1 MNKFNDVDL
10 TRGYQKYDAMVK
22 NIEGI
27 FNKIN
32 HLFDI
37 TEYKKELDKII
48 NDASNDSSFSNKMLY
63 EGMQLDYESF
73 IYDNYI
79 KRLKDLQEKIENEL
93 MPLYEIHLLI
103 SKINIEVKNISSD
116 NIGDVID
123 QTLKLVTAINNLRNN
138 LNDQE
143 KELVNN
149 AYKVIY
155 NVILHEEIFER
166 NDIFN
171 YIMKLNNSSIKENIA
186 RLLARDLN
194 KLSQE
199 DLIDADLKGINTE
212 GLGYDYLT
220 LDVIKKVSLNTVGET
235 NSEYQERKRDA
246 ILEVNKKNNRLITKR
261 NALEEEL
268 KNNKGLI
275 KNLRVNKALLISKAC
290 SIVLVPVITISA
302 GGLIGK
308 AKSDKITEYKTI
320 TRTVDL
326 NTGNV
331 IGDISYEYDDK
342 VTTYVATV
350 LVCDPWRKNPV
361 SEGYVRNVK
370 AYDYVSSSD
379 TPFTATTGDSQE
391 GIHST
396 NGKVDNN
403 IKFKYQYTEA
413 TDTLKNGE
421 NTTDKSTLVI
431 ETYQDKSDSRI
442 STKYIIPFTIGGAV
456 LGALLDVLAIL
467 LRVYD
472 LNDIK
477 RIMDR
482 LNNQIE
488 SKNMNNECILEELN
502 KLKEEALLI
511 EDEYSS
517 TARKYGM
524 SVEKLESKRLEYEQL
539 VRDGSN
545 YSLFYNNNDKL
556 ISKIKKYDRPKNRN
570 NTTNKVLIKTKNKFN
585 QKM

>member
-32 HLFDI
+32 QLFDI
-37 TEYKKELDKII
+37 SEYKKELDKII

-79 KRLKDLQEKIENEL
+79 KRLDDLQKKIENEL

-103 SKINIEVKNISSD
+103 SKINIGVKNISSD

-123 QTLKLVTAINNLRNN
+123 QTLRLVSTINNLRNN

-143 KELVNN
+143 KELVKN
-149 AYKVIY
+149 AYHVIY

-199 DLIDADLKGINTE
+199 DLIDEDLKGITTE
-212 GLGYDYLT
+212 GLGYDYLN
-220 LDVIKKVSLNTVGET
+220 LDVIKKVSLKTIGET
-235 NSEYQERKRDA
+235 NSEYQERKRVA

-275 KNLRVNKALLISKAC
+275 KNLKINKALLISKAC
-290 SIVLVPVITISA
+290 SIVLVPIITISA

-342 VTTYVATV
+342 VTTYAATV

-361 SEGYVRNVK
+361 GEGYVRNVK

-379 TPFTATTGDSQE
+379 TPFIATAGDSQE
-391 GIHST
+391 GIHDT
-396 NGKVDNN
+396 NRKVDSN

-413 TDTLKNGE
+413 TDTLKIGE

-477 RIMDR
+477 RIMNR

-502 KLKEEALLI
+502 KLKDEALLI

-524 SVEKLESKRLEYEQL
+524 SVEKLGYYIVEVEDYEQL
-539 VRDGSN
+539 VRDRSN
-545 YSLFYNNNDKL
+545 YSLFYINNDKVNL
-556 ISKIKKYDRPKNRN
+556 IKKYDIPEDRN
-570 NTTNKVLIKTKNKFN
+570 NTTNKVLIKKK
-585 QKM
+585 

>member
-1 MNKFNDVDL
+1 
-10 TRGYQKYDAMVK
+10 
-22 NIEGI
+22 
-27 FNKIN
+27 
-32 HLFDI
+32 
-37 TEYKKELDKII
+37 
-48 NDASNDSSFSNKMLY
+48 
-63 EGMQLDYESF
+63 
-73 IYDNYI
+73 
-79 KRLKDLQEKIENEL
+79 
-93 MPLYEIHLLI
+93 
-103 SKINIEVKNISSD
+103 
-116 NIGDVID
+116 
-123 QTLKLVTAINNLRNN
+123 
-138 LNDQE
+138 
-143 KELVNN
+143 
-149 AYKVIY
+149 
-155 NVILHEEIFER
+155 
-166 NDIFN
+166 
-171 YIMKLNNSSIKENIA
+171 MKLNNSSIKENIA
-186 RLLARDLN
+186 RLLAKDLN

-199 DLIDADLKGINTE
+199 DIIDEELKGINTE

-220 LDVIKKVSLNTVGET
+220 LDVIKKVALKTVGET

-246 ILEVNKKNNRLITKR
+246 ILEINKKNNRLISKR

-302 GGLIGK
+302 GCLIGK

-342 VTTYVATV
+342 VTTYAATV

-361 SEGYVRNVK
+361 GEGYVRNVK
-370 AYDYVSSSD
+370 AYDYVSSSN
-379 TPFTATTGDSQE
+379 TPFIATTGDSQE
-391 GIHST
+391 GIHDT
-396 NGKVDNN
+396 NGKVDSN

-413 TDTLKNGE
+413 TDTLKIGE

-477 RIMDR
+477 RIMNR

-502 KLKEEALLI
+502 KLKDEALLI

-524 SVEKLESKRLEYEQL
+524 SVEKLGYYIVEVEDYEQL
-539 VRDGSN
+539 VRDRSN
-545 YSLFYNNNDKL
+545 YSLFYINNDKVNL
-556 ISKIKKYDRPKNRN
+556 IKKYDIPEDRN
-570 NTTNKVLIKTKNKFN
+570 NTTNKVLVK
-585 QKM
+585 KM

>member
-32 HLFDI
+32 QLFDI
-37 TEYKKELDKII
+37 SEYKKELDKII

-79 KRLKDLQEKIENEL
+79 KRLDDLQKKIENEL

-123 QTLKLVTAINNLRNN
+123 QTLRLVSTINNLRNN

-143 KELVNN
+143 KELVKN
-149 AYKVIY
+149 AYQVIY

-199 DLIDADLKGINTE
+199 DLIDEDLKGITTE

-220 LDVIKKVSLNTVGET
+220 LDVIKKVSLKTICET
-235 NSEYQERKRDA
+235 NSEYQERKRAA

-261 NALEEEL
+261 NALEEEF

-275 KNLRVNKALLISKAC
+275 KNLKINKALLISKAC

-342 VTTYVATV
+342 VTTYAATV

-361 SEGYVRNVK
+361 GEGYVRNVK

-391 GIHST
+391 GIHDT
-396 NGKVDNN
+396 NRKVDSN

-413 TDTLKNGE
+413 TDTLKIGE

-442 STKYIIPFTIGGAV
+442 STKYIIPFIIGGAV

-477 RIMDR
+477 RIMNR

-502 KLKEEALLI
+502 KLKDEALLI

-524 SVEKLESKRLEYEQL
+524 SVEKLGYYIVEVEDYEQL
-539 VRDGSN
+539 VRDRSN
-545 YSLFYNNNDKL
+545 YSLFYINNDKVNL
-556 ISKIKKYDRPKNRN
+556 IKKYDIPEDRN
-570 NTTNKVLIKTKNKFN
+570 NTTNKVLVKKK
-585 QKM
+585 

>member
-32 HLFDI
+32 QLFDI
-37 TEYKKELDKII
+37 SEYKKELDKII

-79 KRLKDLQEKIENEL
+79 KRLNDLQKKIENEL

-123 QTLKLVTAINNLRNN
+123 QTLRLVSTINNLRNN

-143 KELVNN
+143 KEVVKN
-149 AYKVIY
+149 AYQVIY

-199 DLIDADLKGINTE
+199 DLIDEDLKGITTE

-220 LDVIKKVSLNTVGET
+220 LDVIKKVSLKTIGET
-235 NSEYQERKRDA
+235 NSEYQERKRAA

-275 KNLRVNKALLISKAC
+275 KNLKINKALLISKAC
-290 SIVLVPVITISA
+290 SIVLVPIITISA

-342 VTTYVATV
+342 VTTYAATV

-361 SEGYVRNVK
+361 GEGYVRNIK
-370 AYDYVSSSD
+370 AYDYVSSSN
-379 TPFTATTGDSQE
+379 TPFIATAGDSQE
-391 GIHST
+391 GIHDT
-396 NGKVDNN
+396 NRKVDSN

-413 TDTLKNGE
+413 TDTLKIGE

-442 STKYIIPFTIGGAV
+442 STKYIIPFTIGGVV

-467 LRVYD
+467 LRVYN

-477 RIMDR
+477 RIMNR

-488 SKNMNNECILEELN
+488 SKNMNIECILEELN

-511 EDEYSS
+511 EDEYSN

-539 VRDGSN
+539 VRDRSN
-545 YSLFYNNNDKL
+545 YSLFYNNNDKVNL
-556 ISKIKKYDRPKNRN
+556 IKKYDIPKDRN
-570 NTTNKVLIKTKNKFN
+570 YTTNKVLIKKK
-585 QKM
+585 

>member
-22 NIEGI
+22 NMEGI

-32 HLFDI
+32 QLFDI
-37 TEYKKELDKII
+37 SEYKKELDKII

-79 KRLKDLQEKIENEL
+79 KRLDDLQKKIENEL

-103 SKINIEVKNISSD
+103 SKINIGVKNISSD

-123 QTLKLVTAINNLRNN
+123 QTLRLVSTINNLRNN

-143 KELVNN
+143 KELVKN
-149 AYKVIY
+149 AYQVIY

-199 DLIDADLKGINTE
+199 DLIDEDLKGITTE

-220 LDVIKKVSLNTVGET
+220 LDVIKKVFLKTIGET
-235 NSEYQERKRDA
+235 NSEYQERKRVA

-275 KNLRVNKALLISKAC
+275 RNLKINKALLISKAC

-342 VTTYVATV
+342 VTTYAATV

-361 SEGYVRNVK
+361 GEGYVRNVK

-379 TPFTATTGDSQE
+379 TPFIATAGDSQE
-391 GIHST
+391 GIHDT
-396 NGKVDNN
+396 NSKVDSN

-413 TDTLKNGE
+413 TDTLKIGE

-477 RIMDR
+477 RIMNR

-488 SKNMNNECILEELN
+488 SKNINIECILEELN

-511 EDEYSS
+511 EDEYSN

-524 SVEKLESKRLEYEQL
+524 SVEKLGYYIVEDYEQL
-539 VRDGSN
+539 VRDRSN
-545 YSLFYNNNDKL
+545 YSLFYNNNDKVNL
-556 ISKIKKYDRPKNRN
+556 IKKYDIPKDRN
-570 NTTNKVLIKTKNKFN
+570 YTTNKVLIKKK
-585 QKM
+585 

>member
-32 HLFDI
+32 QLFDI
-37 TEYKKELDKII
+37 SEYKKELDKII

-79 KRLKDLQEKIENEL
+79 KRLDDLQKKIENEL

-123 QTLKLVTAINNLRNN
+123 QTLRLVSSINNLRNN

-143 KELVNN
+143 KELVKN
-149 AYKVIY
+149 AYQVIY

-199 DLIDADLKGINTE
+199 DLIDEDLKGITTE

-220 LDVIKKVSLNTVGET
+220 LDVIKKVSLKTICET
-235 NSEYQERKRDA
+235 NSEYQERKRAA

-261 NALEEEL
+261 NALEEEF

-275 KNLRVNKALLISKAC
+275 KNLKINKALLISKAC

-342 VTTYVATV
+342 VTTYAATV

-361 SEGYVRNVK
+361 GEGYVRNVK

-391 GIHST
+391 GIHDT
-396 NGKVDNN
+396 NRKVDSN

-413 TDTLKNGE
+413 TDTLKIGE

-442 STKYIIPFTIGGAV
+442 STKYIIPFIIGGAV

-477 RIMDR
+477 RIMNR

-502 KLKEEALLI
+502 KLKDEALLI

-524 SVEKLESKRLEYEQL
+524 SVEKLGYYIVEVEDYEQL
-539 VRDGSN
+539 VRDRSN
-545 YSLFYNNNDKL
+545 YSLFYINNDKVNL
-556 ISKIKKYDRPKNRN
+556 IKKYDIPEDRN
-570 NTTNKVLIKTKNKFN
+570 NTTNKVLVKKK
-585 QKM
+585 

>member
-32 HLFDI
+32 QLFDI
-37 TEYKKELDKII
+37 SEYKKELDNII

-79 KRLKDLQEKIENEL
+79 KRLNDLQKKIENEL

-123 QTLKLVTAINNLRNN
+123 QTLRLVSTINNLRNN
-138 LNDQE
+138 LNEQE
-143 KELVNN
+143 KELVKN
-149 AYKVIY
+149 AYQVIY

-199 DLIDADLKGINTE
+199 DLIDEDLKGITTE
-212 GLGYDYLT
+212 GLGYDYLN
-220 LDVIKKVSLNTVGET
+220 LDVIKKVSLKTIGET
-235 NSEYQERKRDA
+235 NSEYQERKKAA

-275 KNLRVNKALLISKAC
+275 KNLKINKALLISKVC

-342 VTTYVATV
+342 VTTYAATV

-361 SEGYVRNVK
+361 GEGYVRNVK
-370 AYDYVSSSD
+370 AYDYVSSSN
-379 TPFTATTGDSQE
+379 TPFIAIAGDSQE
-391 GIHST
+391 GIHDT
-396 NGKVDNN
+396 NRKVDSN

-413 TDTLKNGE
+413 TDTLKIGE

-456 LGALLDVLAIL
+456 LGALLDVFAIL
-467 LRVYD
+467 LRLYD
-472 LNDIK
+472 LNYIK
-477 RIMDR
+477 RIMNR

-488 SKNMNNECILEELN
+488 SENMNNEYILEELN

-511 EDEYSS
+511 EDEYNN
-517 TARKYGM
+517 TARKYDM
-524 SVEKLESKRLEYEQL
+524 SVEKLGYYIVDDYEQL
-539 VRDGSN
+539 VRDRSN
-545 YSLFYNNNDKL
+545 YSLFYNNNDKVNL
-556 ISKIKKYDRPKNRN
+556 IKKYDTPKDRN
-570 NTTNKVLIKTKNKFN
+570 NTTNKVLIKKI
-585 QKM
+585 

>member
-1 MNKFNDVDL
+1 MNKFNDIDL

-22 NIEGI
+22 NLEGI

-32 HLFDI
+32 KIFDI
-37 TEYKKELDKII
+37 SEYKKELDKII
-48 NDASNDSSFSNKMLY
+48 DDASNDSSFSNKMLY
-63 EGMQLDYESF
+63 EGMQLDYESL
-73 IYDNYI
+73 IYDSYI
-79 KRLKDLQEKIENEL
+79 KRLYELQEKIENNL
-93 MPLYEIHLLI
+93 MPLYEIYLLT
-103 SKINIEVKNISSD
+103 SKISIQIRNINSD
-116 NIGDVID
+116 NINEVIE

-149 AYKVIY
+149 AYQAIY
-155 NVILHEEIFER
+155 NVILYEEIFER
-166 NDIFN
+166 NDVFN

-186 RLLARDLN
+186 RLLAKDLS

-199 DLIDADLKGINTE
+199 DIIDEELKGINTE

-220 LDVIKKVSLNTVGET
+220 LDVIKKVALKTVGET

-246 ILEVNKKNNRLITKR
+246 ILEINKKNNRLISKR
-261 NALEEEL
+261 KALEEEL

-342 VTTYVATV
+342 VTTYAATV

-361 SEGYVRNVK
+361 GEGYVRNVK
-370 AYDYVSSSD
+370 AYDYVSSSN
-379 TPFTATTGDSQE
+379 TPFIAITGNSQE
-391 GIHST
+391 GIHDT
-396 NGKVDNN
+396 NGKVDSN

-421 NTTDKSTLVI
+421 NTTDKSTIVI
-431 ETYQDKSDSRI
+431 ETYQDISDSRI

-477 RIMDR
+477 KLMNR

-488 SKNMNNECILEELN
+488 SENMNNEYILEELN

-511 EDEYSS
+511 EDVYNN

-524 SVEKLESKRLEYEQL
+524 SVEKLGYYIVVVDDYEQL
-539 VRDGSN
+539 VRDRSN
-545 YSLFYNNNDKL
+545 YSLFYNNNDKVNL
-556 ISKIKKYDRPKNRN
+556 IKEYDTPKDRN
-570 NTTNKVLIKTKNKFN
+570 NTTNKVLIKK
-585 QKM
+585 

>member
-37 TEYKKELDKII
+37 SEYKKELDKII

-79 KRLKDLQEKIENEL
+79 KRLDDLQKKIENEL

-103 SKINIEVKNISSD
+103 SKINIGVKNISSD

-123 QTLKLVTAINNLRNN
+123 QTLRLVSTINNLRNN

-143 KELVNN
+143 KEVVKN
-149 AYKVIY
+149 AYQVIY

-199 DLIDADLKGINTE
+199 DLIDEDLKGITTE

-220 LDVIKKVSLNTVGET
+220 LDVIKKVSLKTIGET
-235 NSEYQERKRDA
+235 NSEYQERKRVA

-261 NALEEEL
+261 NALEEKL

-275 KNLRVNKALLISKAC
+275 KNLKINKALLISKAC

-331 IGDISYEYDDK
+331 IGDICYEYDDK
-342 VTTYVATV
+342 VTTYAATV
-350 LVCDPWRKNPV
+350 LVCDPWKKNPV
-361 SEGYVRNVK
+361 GEGYVRNVK

-379 TPFTATTGDSQE
+379 TPFIATTGDSQE
-391 GIHST
+391 GIHDT
-396 NGKVDNN
+396 NRKVDSN

-413 TDTLKNGE
+413 TDTLKIGE

-477 RIMDR
+477 RIMNR

-502 KLKEEALLI
+502 KLKDEALLI

-524 SVEKLESKRLEYEQL
+524 SVEKLGYYIVEVEDYEQL
-539 VRDGSN
+539 VRDRSN
-545 YSLFYNNNDKL
+545 YSLFYINNDKVNL
-556 ISKIKKYDRPKNRN
+556 IKKYDIPEDRN
-570 NTTNKVLIKTKNKFN
+570 NTTNKVLVKKK
-585 QKM
+585 

>member
-1 MNKFNDVDL
+1 MIKFNDVDL

-32 HLFDI
+32 QLFDI
-37 TEYKKELDKII
+37 SEYKKELDKII
-48 NDASNDSSFSNKMLY
+48 DDASNDSSFSNKMLY

-73 IYDNYI
+73 IFDNYI
-79 KRLKDLQEKIENEL
+79 KRLNDLQEKIEKDL
-93 MPLYEIHLLI
+93 MPVYEIHLLT
-103 SKINIEVKNISSD
+103 SKINIQVKNISSN
-116 NIGDVID
+116 NINEVIE
-123 QTLKLVTAINNLRNN
+123 QTLNLVTAINNLRNN

-143 KELVNN
+143 KELVNS
-149 AYKVIY
+149 AYEAIY
-155 NVILHEEIFER
+155 NVILYEEIFER
-166 NDIFN
+166 NDVFN
-171 YIMKLNNSSIKENIA
+171 YIMKLNNSSIKENVG
-186 RLLARDLN
+186 RLLAKDLN
-194 KLSQE
+194 KLSQKDLIEE
-199 DLIDADLKGINTE
+199 DLRAINTE

-220 LDVIKKVSLNTVGET
+220 LDVIKKVSLKTVGET
-235 NSEYQERKRDA
+235 NSEYQERKRNA
-246 ILEVNKKNNRLITKR
+246 VLKINKKNNRLITKR
-261 NALEEEL
+261 NVLEEEL
-268 KNNKGLI
+268 KKNKRLV

-342 VTTYVATV
+342 VTTYAATV

-361 SEGYVRNVK
+361 GEGYVRNVK

-379 TPFTATTGDSQE
+379 TPFTAITGNSQE
-391 GIHST
+391 GIHGT
-396 NGKVDNN
+396 NGEVDSN

-413 TDTLKNGE
+413 ADTLKNGE
-421 NTTDKSTLVI
+421 NTTDKSTIVV

-477 RIMDR
+477 KLMNR

-488 SKNMNNECILEELN
+488 SKNKTNERLIRELS
-502 KLKEEALLI
+502 KIKEDALL
-511 EDEYSS
+511 
-517 TARKYGM
+517 
-524 SVEKLESKRLEYEQL
+524 LESEYNDTAIKFGIPKNELIDKKLEYEHL
-539 VRDGSN
+539 VKDSSD
-545 YSLFYNNNDKL
+545 YSLLYKNDSIEL
-556 ISKIKKYDRPKNRN
+556 IKKYDRPEDRN
-570 NTTNKVLIKTKNKFN
+570 ITTRKMIIKTKNKFN

>member
-1 MNKFNDVDL
+1 MNKFNDIDL

-22 NIEGI
+22 NLEGI

-32 HLFDI
+32 KIFDI
-37 TEYKKELDKII
+37 SEYKKELDKII
-48 NDASNDSSFSNKMLY
+48 DDASNDSSFSNKMLY

-79 KRLKDLQEKIENEL
+79 KRLDDLQKKIENEL

-123 QTLKLVTAINNLRNN
+123 QTLRLVSTISNLRNN

-143 KELVNN
+143 KELVKN
-149 AYKVIY
+149 AYQVIY

-199 DLIDADLKGINTE
+199 DLIDEDLKGITTE

-220 LDVIKKVSLNTVGET
+220 LDVIKKVSLKTIGET
-235 NSEYQERKRDA
+235 NSEYQERKRVA

-275 KNLRVNKALLISKAC
+275 KKLKINKALLISKAC

-342 VTTYVATV
+342 VTTYAATV

-361 SEGYVRNVK
+361 GEGYVRNVK

-379 TPFTATTGDSQE
+379 TPFIATTGDSQE
-391 GIHST
+391 GIHDT
-396 NGKVDNN
+396 NRKVDSN

-413 TDTLKNGE
+413 TDTLKIGE

-477 RIMDR
+477 RIMNR

-502 KLKEEALLI
+502 KLKDEALLI

-524 SVEKLESKRLEYEQL
+524 SVEKLGYYIVEVEDYEQL
-539 VRDGSN
+539 VRDRSN
-545 YSLFYNNNDKL
+545 YSLFYINNDKVNL
-556 ISKIKKYDRPKNRN
+556 IKKYDIPEDRN
-570 NTTNKVLIKTKNKFN
+570 NTTNKVLVKKK
-585 QKM
+585 

>member
-32 HLFDI
+32 QLFDI
-37 TEYKKELDKII
+37 SEYKKELDKII

-79 KRLKDLQEKIENEL
+79 KRLDDLQKKIENEL

-103 SKINIEVKNISSD
+103 SKINIGVKNISSD

-123 QTLKLVTAINNLRNN
+123 QTLRLVSTINNLRNN

-143 KELVNN
+143 KELVKN
-149 AYKVIY
+149 AYHVIY

-199 DLIDADLKGINTE
+199 DLIDEDLKGITTE

-220 LDVIKKVSLNTVGET
+220 LDVIKKVSLKTIGET
-235 NSEYQERKRDA
+235 NSEYQERKRAA

-275 KNLRVNKALLISKAC
+275 KNLKINKALLISKAC

-342 VTTYVATV
+342 VTTYAATV

-361 SEGYVRNVK
+361 GEGYVRNIK

-379 TPFTATTGDSQE
+379 TPFIATAGDSQE
-391 GIHST
+391 GIHDT
-396 NGKVDNN
+396 NRKVDSN

-413 TDTLKNGE
+413 TDTLKIGE

-442 STKYIIPFTIGGAV
+442 STKYIIPFTIGGVV

-477 RIMDR
+477 RIMNR

-502 KLKEEALLI
+502 KLKEESLLI
-511 EDEYSS
+511 EDEYGN

-539 VRDGSN
+539 VRDRSN
-545 YSLFYNNNDKL
+545 YSLFYNNNDKVNL
-556 ISKIKKYDRPKNRN
+556 IKKYDIPKDRN
-570 NTTNKVLIKTKNKFN
+570 YTTNKVLIKKI
-585 QKM
+585 

>member
-32 HLFDI
+32 QLFDI
-37 TEYKKELDKII
+37 SEYKKELNKII

-79 KRLKDLQEKIENEL
+79 KRLDDLQKKIENEL

-123 QTLKLVTAINNLRNN
+123 QTLRLVSSINNLRNN
-138 LNDQE
+138 LNEQE
-143 KELVNN
+143 KELVKN
-149 AYKVIY
+149 AYHVIY

-199 DLIDADLKGINTE
+199 DLIDEDLKGITTE

-220 LDVIKKVSLNTVGET
+220 LDVIKKISLKTIGET
-235 NSEYQERKRDA
+235 NSEYQERKRVA

-261 NALEEEL
+261 NALEEKL

-275 KNLRVNKALLISKAC
+275 KNLKINKALLISKAC

-308 AKSDKITEYKTI
+308 IKSDKITEYKTI

-342 VTTYVATV
+342 VTTYAATV

-361 SEGYVRNVK
+361 GEGYVRNVK

-379 TPFTATTGDSQE
+379 TPFIATTGDSQE
-391 GIHST
+391 GIHDT
-396 NGKVDNN
+396 NRKVDSN

-413 TDTLKNGE
+413 TDTLKIGE

-477 RIMDR
+477 RIMNR

-502 KLKEEALLI
+502 KLKDEALLI

-524 SVEKLESKRLEYEQL
+524 SVEKLGYYIVVVEDYEQL
-539 VRDGSN
+539 VRDRSN
-545 YSLFYNNNDKL
+545 YSLFYNYNDKVNL
-556 ISKIKKYDRPKNRN
+556 IKKYDIPEDRN
-570 NTTNKVLIKTKNKFN
+570 NTTNKVLVKKK
-585 QKM
+585 

>member
-32 HLFDI
+32 QLFDI
-37 TEYKKELDKII
+37 SEYKKELDKII

-79 KRLKDLQEKIENEL
+79 KRLDDLQKKIENEL
-93 MPLYEIHLLI
+93 MPLYEIHLLM

-123 QTLKLVTAINNLRNN
+123 QTLRLVSTINNLRNN

-143 KELVNN
+143 KEVVKN
-149 AYKVIY
+149 AYQVIY

-199 DLIDADLKGINTE
+199 DLIDEDLKGITTE

-220 LDVIKKVSLNTVGET
+220 LDVIKKVSLKTIGET
-235 NSEYQERKRDA
+235 NSEYQERKRVA

-275 KNLRVNKALLISKAC
+275 KNLKINKALLISKAC

-331 IGDISYEYDDK
+331 IGDIIYEYDDK
-342 VTTYVATV
+342 VTTYAATV

-361 SEGYVRNVK
+361 GEGYVRNVK

-379 TPFTATTGDSQE
+379 TPFIATAGDSQE
-391 GIHST
+391 GIHDT
-396 NGKVDNN
+396 NRKVDSN

-413 TDTLKNGE
+413 TDTLKIGE

-442 STKYIIPFTIGGAV
+442 STKYIIPFAIGGAV

-477 RIMDR
+477 RIMNK

-488 SKNMNNECILEELN
+488 SKNMNIECILEELN

-511 EDEYSS
+511 EDEYSN

-539 VRDGSN
+539 VRDRSN
-545 YSLFYNNNDKL
+545 YSLFYNNNDKVNL
-556 ISKIKKYDRPKNRN
+556 IKKYDIPKDRN
-570 NTTNKVLIKTKNKFN
+570 YTTNKVLIKKK
-585 QKM
+585 

>member
-32 HLFDI
+32 QLFDI
-37 TEYKKELDKII
+37 SEYKKELDNII

-79 KRLKDLQEKIENEL
+79 KRLDDLQKKIENEL

-116 NIGDVID
+116 NIDDVID
-123 QTLKLVTAINNLRNN
+123 QTLKLVSSINNLRNN
-138 LNDQE
+138 LHKQE

-149 AYKVIY
+149 AYIVIY

-199 DLIDADLKGINTE
+199 DLIDEDLKGINTD

-220 LDVIKKVSLNTVGET
+220 LDVIKKVSLKTICET
-235 NSEYQERKRDA
+235 NSEYQERKRAA
-246 ILEVNKKNNRLITKR
+246 ILEVNKKKNRLITKR

-275 KNLRVNKALLISKAC
+275 KNLKINKALLISKAC

-331 IGDISYEYDDK
+331 IGDICYEYDDK
-342 VTTYVATV
+342 VTTYAATV

-361 SEGYVRNVK
+361 GEGYVRNVK

-379 TPFTATTGDSQE
+379 TPFIATTGDSQE
-391 GIHST
+391 GIHDT
-396 NGKVDNN
+396 NRKVDSN

-413 TDTLKNGE
+413 TDILKIGE

-477 RIMDR
+477 RIMNR

-524 SVEKLESKRLEYEQL
+524 SVEKLGYYIVEDYEQL
-539 VRDGSN
+539 VRDRSN
-545 YSLFYNNNDKL
+545 YSLFYNNNDKVNL
-556 ISKIKKYDRPKNRN
+556 IKKYDIPKDRN
-570 NTTNKVLIKTKNKFN
+570 YTTNKVLIKKI
-585 QKM
+585 

>member
-37 TEYKKELDKII
+37 SEYKKELDKII

-79 KRLKDLQEKIENEL
+79 KRLDDLQKKIENEL

-103 SKINIEVKNISSD
+103 SKINIEVKNINSD

-123 QTLKLVTAINNLRNN
+123 QTLRLVSTINNLRNN

-143 KELVNN
+143 KEVVKN
-149 AYKVIY
+149 AYQVIY

-199 DLIDADLKGINTE
+199 DLIDEDLKGITTE

-220 LDVIKKVSLNTVGET
+220 LDVIKKVSLKTIGET
-235 NSEYQERKRDA
+235 NSEYQERKRVA

-261 NALEEEL
+261 NALEEKL

-275 KNLRVNKALLISKAC
+275 KNLKINKALLISKAC

-331 IGDISYEYDDK
+331 IGDICYEYDDK
-342 VTTYVATV
+342 VTTYAATV
-350 LVCDPWRKNPV
+350 LVCDPWKKNPV
-361 SEGYVRNVK
+361 GEGYVRNVK

-379 TPFTATTGDSQE
+379 TPFIATTGDSQE
-391 GIHST
+391 GIHDT
-396 NGKVDNN
+396 NRKVDSN

-413 TDTLKNGE
+413 TDTLKIGE

-477 RIMDR
+477 RIMNR

-502 KLKEEALLI
+502 KLKDEALLI

-524 SVEKLESKRLEYEQL
+524 SVEKLGYYIVEVEDYEQL
-539 VRDGSN
+539 VRDRSN
-545 YSLFYNNNDKL
+545 YSLFYINNDKVNL
-556 ISKIKKYDRPKNRN
+556 IKKYDIPEDRN
-570 NTTNKVLIKTKNKFN
+570 NTTNKVLVKKK
-585 QKM
+585 

>member
-1 MNKFNDVDL
+1 MIKFNDVDL

-32 HLFDI
+32 QLFDI
-37 TEYKKELDKII
+37 SEYKKELDKII
-48 NDASNDSSFSNKMLY
+48 NDVSNDSSFSNKMLY
-63 EGMQLDYESF
+63 EGMQLDYESLIF
-73 IYDNYI
+73 DNYI
-79 KRLKDLQEKIENEL
+79 KRLNDLQEKIEKDL
-93 MPLYEIHLLI
+93 MPVYEIHLLT
-103 SKINIEVKNISSD
+103 SKINIQVKNISSD
-116 NIGDVID
+116 NISDVIV
-123 QTLKLVTAINNLRNN
+123 QTLNLVTAIDNLRNN
-138 LNDQE
+138 LTDQE
-143 KELVNN
+143 KELVNS
-149 AYKVIY
+149 AYEAIY
-155 NVILHEEIFER
+155 NVILYEEIFER

-171 YIMKLNNSSIKENIA
+171 YIMKLSNSSIKENVG
-186 RLLARDLN
+186 RLLAKDLN

-199 DLIDADLKGINTE
+199 DLIEEDLRAINTE

-220 LDVIKKVSLNTVGET
+220 LDVIKKVSLKTVGET
-235 NSEYQERKRDA
+235 NSEYQERKRNA
-246 ILEVNKKNNRLITKR
+246 VLKINKKNKRLITKR
-261 NALEEEL
+261 NVLEEEL
-268 KNNKGLI
+268 KKNKRLV

-342 VTTYVATV
+342 VTTYAATV

-361 SEGYVRNVK
+361 GEGYVRNVK

-379 TPFTATTGDSQE
+379 TPFVATAEDSQD
-391 GIHST
+391 GIHDAI
-396 NGKVDNN
+396 GKVDSN

-413 TDTLKNGE
+413 TDTLKNDE
-421 NTTDKSTLVI
+421 NTTDKSTIVI

-456 LGALLDVLAIL
+456 LGTFLDVLAIL
-467 LRVYD
+467 LGIYN

-477 RIMDR
+477 RLMNE
-482 LNNQIE
+482 LNSKID
-488 SKNMNNECILEELN
+488 SKNKINEQLIRELSKIKEDALLLESEYNDTAIKFGIPKDELN
-502 KLKEEALLI
+502 DKK
-511 EDEYSS
+511 
-517 TARKYGM
+517 
-524 SVEKLESKRLEYEQL
+524 LEYEHL
-539 VRDGSN
+539 VKDSSD
-545 YSLFYNNNDKL
+545 YSLLYKNDSIEL
-556 ISKIKKYDRPKNRN
+556 IKKYDRPEDRN
-570 NTTNKVLIKTKNKFN
+570 ITTRKIIIKTKNK
-585 QKM
+585 

>member
-32 HLFDI
+32 QLFDI

-79 KRLKDLQEKIENEL
+79 KRLDDLQKKIENEL

-123 QTLKLVTAINNLRNN
+123 QTLRLVSTINNLRNN

-143 KELVNN
+143 KELVKN
-149 AYKVIY
+149 AYQVIY

-199 DLIDADLKGINTE
+199 DLIDEDLKGITTE

-220 LDVIKKVSLNTVGET
+220 LDVIKKVSLKTICET
-235 NSEYQERKRDA
+235 NSEYQGRKRAA
-246 ILEVNKKNNRLITKR
+246 ILEVNKKKNRLITKR
-261 NALEEEL
+261 DALEEEL

-275 KNLRVNKALLISKAC
+275 KNLKINKALLISKAC

-342 VTTYVATV
+342 VTTYAATV

-361 SEGYVRNVK
+361 GEGYVRNVK

-391 GIHST
+391 GIHDT
-396 NGKVDNN
+396 NRKVDSN

-413 TDTLKNGE
+413 TDTLKIGE

-442 STKYIIPFTIGGAV
+442 STKYIIPFIIGGAV

-477 RIMDR
+477 RIMNR

-502 KLKEEALLI
+502 KLKEDALLI
-511 EDEYSS
+511 EDEYSN

-524 SVEKLESKRLEYEQL
+524 SVEKLGYYIVEVEDYEQL
-539 VRDGSN
+539 FRYRSN
-545 YSLFYNNNDKL
+545 YSLFYINNDKVNL
-556 ISKIKKYDRPKNRN
+556 IKKYDIPEDRN
-570 NTTNKVLIKTKNKFN
+570 NTTNKVLVKKK
-585 QKM
+585 

>member
-32 HLFDI
+32 QLFDI
-37 TEYKKELDKII
+37 SEYKKELNKII

-79 KRLKDLQEKIENEL
+79 KRLYDLQKKIENEL

-103 SKINIEVKNISSD
+103 SKINIGIKNISSD
-116 NIGDVID
+116 NIDDVID
-123 QTLKLVTAINNLRNN
+123 QTLKLVSSINNLRNN
-138 LNDQE
+138 LNVQE
-143 KELVNN
+143 KELVKN
-149 AYKVIY
+149 AYQVIY

-199 DLIDADLKGINTE
+199 DLIDEDLKGITTE

-220 LDVIKKVSLNTVGET
+220 LDVIKKVSLKTIGET
-235 NSEYQERKRDA
+235 NSEYQERKRAA

-275 KNLRVNKALLISKAC
+275 KNLKINKALLISKAC

-342 VTTYVATV
+342 VTTYAATV

-361 SEGYVRNVK
+361 GEGYVRNVK

-379 TPFTATTGDSQE
+379 TPFIATTGDSQE
-391 GIHST
+391 GIHDT
-396 NGKVDNN
+396 NRKVDSN

-413 TDTLKNGE
+413 TDTLKIGE

-442 STKYIIPFTIGGAV
+442 STKYIIPFIIGGAV

-477 RIMDR
+477 RIMNR

-502 KLKEEALLI
+502 KLKDEALLI

-524 SVEKLESKRLEYEQL
+524 SVEKLGYYIVEVEDYEQL
-539 VRDGSN
+539 VRDRSN
-545 YSLFYNNNDKL
+545 YSLFYINNDKVNL
-556 ISKIKKYDRPKNRN
+556 IKKYDIPEDRN
-570 NTTNKVLIKTKNKFN
+570 NTTNKVLIKKK
-585 QKM
+585 

>member
-32 HLFDI
+32 QLFDI

-79 KRLKDLQEKIENEL
+79 KRLNDLQEKIENEL

-116 NIGDVID
+116 NIDDVID
-123 QTLKLVTAINNLRNN
+123 QTLKLVSSINNLRNN

-143 KELVNN
+143 KELVKN
-149 AYKVIY
+149 AYQVIY

-199 DLIDADLKGINTE
+199 DLIDEDLKGINTD

-220 LDVIKKVSLNTVGET
+220 LDVIKKVSLKTIGET
-235 NSEYQERKRDA
+235 NSEYQERKRVA

-261 NALEEEL
+261 NALEEEF

-275 KNLRVNKALLISKAC
+275 KNLKINKALLISKAC

-342 VTTYVATV
+342 VTTYAATV

-361 SEGYVRNVK
+361 GEGYVRNVK

-391 GIHST
+391 GIHDT
-396 NGKVDNN
+396 NRKVDSN

-413 TDTLKNGE
+413 TDTLKIGE

-477 RIMDR
+477 RIMNR

-502 KLKEEALLI
+502 KLKDEALLI

-524 SVEKLESKRLEYEQL
+524 SVEKLGYYIVEVEDYEQL
-539 VRDGSN
+539 VRDRSN
-545 YSLFYNNNDKL
+545 YSLFYINNDKVNL
-556 ISKIKKYDRPKNRN
+556 IKKYDIPEDRN
-570 NTTNKVLIKTKNKFN
+570 NTTNKVLVKKK
-585 QKM
+585 